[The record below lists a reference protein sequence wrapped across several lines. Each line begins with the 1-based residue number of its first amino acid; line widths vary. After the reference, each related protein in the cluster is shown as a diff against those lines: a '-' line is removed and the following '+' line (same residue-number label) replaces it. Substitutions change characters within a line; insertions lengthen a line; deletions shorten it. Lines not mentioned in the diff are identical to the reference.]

1 MSTQAGTGWLNL
13 LLRACEQAQTTYLHV
28 IIDQAGCELPMR
40 PSVLSVDPPLDW
52 YSLFTGLPEE
62 GAEDLAPLL
71 VRVDLTQPLQKQ
83 WLLGL
88 LQATSG
94 LPVVMTLASSWPFAI
109 LAEHLGRCIEA
120 LNGGCLGLL
129 RYYDPRL
136 FPLLFSHVLTSE
148 QQQAWLQPALFWS
161 WLDRDCLPQHLL
173 GQAQSPVIDDPFT
186 PLELSDSQVDVLC
199 CASDAT
205 AAMASLAAELPGEW
219 GAEQRFRGCYSG
231 MLAASTAG
239 LLTTA
244 QREAL
249 TLEHLRQA
257 WVSEPAIA
265 GKHGWQGI
273 RCWAAGWRC

>member
-1 MSTQAGTGWLNL
+1 MSTQTDTTWLDL
-13 LLRACEQAQTTYLHV
+13 LLRTCEEAQATHLHV
-28 IIDQAGCELPMR
+28 IIDQAGCELPIR
-40 PSVLSVDPPLDW
+40 PSVLSVDPPLEW

-71 VRVDLTQPLQKQ
+71 VRVDLAQPLQRQ

-88 LQATSG
+88 LKATLG
-94 LPVVMTLASSWPFAI
+94 LPVVLALASTWPFSV

-136 FPLLFSHVLTSE
+136 FPLLFSHVLTPE
-148 QQQAWLQPALFWS
+148 QQQPWLQPALFWS
-161 WLDRDCLPQHLL
+161 WLDRDGLPQHLL
-173 GQAQSPVIDDPFT
+173 GAAQGPVIEDPFT
-186 PLELSDSQVDVLC
+186 PLELSDSQIDVLC

-205 AAMASLAAELPGEW
+205 AAMASLAAQFPREW
-219 GAEQRFRGCYSG
+219 GAQQRFRGCYSG

-244 QREAL
+244 QREAH
-249 TLEHLRQA
+249 TLEHLHQI
-257 WVSEPAIA
+257 WVGEPAVA
-265 GKHGWQGI
+265 RGLG
-273 RCWAAGWRC
+273 